1 MDVTEAAGID
11 FVHENGAFGE
21 KYLPETMGSGVAFFD
36 ADGDG
41 DQDLLFVNSRR
52 WPGHRIEPEPT
63 AALYLNRGD
72 GSFEDRTAGS
82 GLDVP
87 LYGMGVAIS
96 DYDADGDQDIY
107 LTVLGPNRLL
117 ENSGSG
123 VFREA
128 PHAASV
134 ADPGFSSVATW
145 LDADGDGDLDLF
157 LLNYVEW
164 SIEEDIFCALDGV
177 NKSYCTPESY
187 NGASAVLYRNDGAAG
202 FTDVTR
208 EAGLFNPRGKGLGVA
223 VLDFDDDGLFD
234 LAVANDTQPNYLYRN
249 LGGGRFEDAGVL
261 SGIAFAENGAA
272 RGAMGIDA
280 SDYDGD
286 GMPDL
291 VIGNFSNEMVS
302 LYHNEGVGFFIDQA
316 PVSEIG
322 RNSLLTLA
330 FGAFFFDYDLD
341 GRQDIFV
348 ANGHVENDIAA
359 VQQRVSY
366 RQAPHL
372 FRNRGDGGFEEV
384 TTASPDLVRPMV
396 ARGAAFGD
404 IDGDGDPD
412 LAVSGNGGPARLFRN
427 DGGERN
433 GWVGFRLRGGN
444 SNRDGIGAKIILAI
458 EDAGM
463 TRSETRVV
471 KSATGYASQNQL
483 EVVFGLGSG
492 GQRGVR
498 RSALAFGKQ
507 ERDRGPRGPP
517 DPPRRGTDLVRF
529 VLACAGAA
537 ALAALGLFV
546 TSAGAPPVA
555 AAAVQAA
562 QPIPPTPGNAGLQTG
577 TAEAAAA
584 HAAQPVPPPLSEQPA
599 MMVGS
604 AECLTCHE
612 QAHDDWTSSRHSKM
626 VQPAVPGQVLGD
638 FTQEVLR
645 LRGEEYRIRR
655 TGSRYFITEP
665 FFTGEPVEHRVDYT
679 LGNRRIQHYL
689 TTLEDGRVIVLPPTW
704 DVLRREWFHNL
715 EIAAPDQAEGIVP
728 VQLWN
733 KNCFGCHVSD
743 QIKGFR
749 PGEDRYD
756 TTWLDFG
763 TTCERC
769 HGPGSRHVDKYMN
782 LDFYGDDPASYIVQ
796 QTRLDHETNSMV
808 CAQCHSFRDQMAF
821 GFAAGDNYFDH
832 FFPIL
837 EYTQEP
843 SEDPTWYPDGKTR
856 RFSTNTLGIWQS
868 ECFVEGGATC
878 TGCHIDPHRPDI
890 ERNEQLLPT
899 NNGLCTGCHEA
910 IGADL
915 TAHTF
920 HPAQSEGSSCVECH
934 MPRSVTSIRA
944 KMRDHSISIPSPR
957 NTARYGVPNACNE
970 CHTAESP
977 EWATE
982 RMDEWWG
989 ETPRRR
995 KIERRADAYAGAR
1008 ELSREA
1014 LDLLLAMSAD
1024 EDEGPINRAN
1034 AAGHLGRY
1042 LADPATREPATR
1054 ALLAASEDAHPPG
1067 AGRRVAEAGR
1077 DREHRV
1083 RRDPGHPGGPRPG
1096 RAPFRADERGHLAP
1110 QPRHPHPSGRSRAE
1124 LRTGEAPPR
1133 DPGQLLRRRRAPAA
1147 QPRPVA
1153 RPRRQLRRGG
1163 QGVRTELQPGL
1174 QPARHP
1180 LLHGRDP
1187 PLAAADPGGAGPAAL
1202 RPRGRPL
1209 RPGSAEPAP
1218 PARTLSVAP
1227 FPRGMKCGPGR

>member
-1 MDVTEAAGID
+1 MAQRPFRVGTGAGALLFVAALIAPASAQEARFVDVTEAAGID

-52 WPGHRIEPEPT
+52 WPGHRTEPEPT

-72 GSFEDRTAGS
+72 GTFEDRTAGS
-82 GLDVP
+82 GLDIP
-87 LYGMGVAIS
+87 LYGLGVAIA

-117 ENSGSG
+117 ENTGGG

-187 NGASAVLYRNDGAAG
+187 NGASAVLYRNDGAEG

-223 VLDFDDDGLFD
+223 VLDFDADGLFD

-341 GRQDIFV
+341 GRQDIFA

-372 FRNRGDGGFEEV
+372 FRNRGDGGFDEV
-384 TTASPDLVRPMV
+384 TTASPDLARPMV

-444 SNRDGIGAKIILAI
+444 SNRDGIGAKIIVAI

-492 GQRGVR
+492 GR
-498 RSALAFGKQ
+498 
-507 ERDRGPRGPP
+507 
-517 DPPRRGTDLVRF
+517 
-529 VLACAGAA
+529 
-537 ALAALGLFV
+537 
-546 TSAGAPPVA
+546 
-555 AAAVQAA
+555 AV
-562 QPIPPTPGNAGLQTG
+562 
-577 TAEAAAA
+577 
-584 HAAQPVPPPLSEQPA
+584 
-599 MMVGS
+599 S
-604 AECLTCHE
+604 AE
-612 QAHDDWTSSRHSKM
+612 
-626 VQPAVPGQVLGD
+626 VL
-638 FTQEVLR
+638 
-645 LRGEEYRIRR
+645 
-655 TGSRYFITEP
+655 
-665 FFTGEPVEHRVDYT
+665 
-679 LGNRRIQHYL
+679 
-689 TTLEDGRVIVLPPTW
+689 W
-704 DVLRREWFHNL
+704 
-715 EIAAPDQAEGIVP
+715 
-728 VQLWN
+728 
-733 KNCFGCHVSD
+733 
-743 QIKGFR
+743 
-749 PGEDRYD
+749 
-756 TTWLDFG
+756 
-763 TTCERC
+763 
-769 HGPGSRHVDKYMN
+769 
-782 LDFYGDDPASYIVQ
+782 
-796 QTRLDHETNSMV
+796 
-808 CAQCHSFRDQMAF
+808 
-821 GFAAGDNYFDH
+821 
-832 FFPIL
+832 
-837 EYTQEP
+837 
-843 SEDPTWYPDGKTR
+843 
-856 RFSTNTLGIWQS
+856 
-868 ECFVEGGATC
+868 
-878 TGCHIDPHRPDI
+878 
-890 ERNEQLLPT
+890 
-899 NNGLCTGCHEA
+899 
-910 IGADL
+910 
-915 TAHTF
+915 
-920 HPAQSEGSSCVECH
+920 
-934 MPRSVTSIRA
+934 
-944 KMRDHSISIPSPR
+944 
-957 NTARYGVPNACNE
+957 
-970 CHTAESP
+970 
-977 EWATE
+977 
-982 RMDEWWG
+982 
-989 ETPRRR
+989 
-995 KIERRADAYAGAR
+995 
-1008 ELSREA
+1008 
-1014 LDLLLAMSAD
+1014 
-1024 EDEGPINRAN
+1024 
-1034 AAGHLGRY
+1034 
-1042 LADPATREPATR
+1042 
-1054 ALLAASEDAHPPG
+1054 
-1067 AGRRVAEAGR
+1067 
-1077 DREHRV
+1077 
-1083 RRDPGHPGGPRPG
+1083 
-1096 RAPFRADERGHLAP
+1096 
-1110 QPRHPHPSGRSRAE
+1110 PSGGRSE
-1124 LRTGEAPPR
+1124 IEAPEA
-1133 DPGQLLRRRRAPAA
+1133 RRMHL
-1147 QPRPVA
+1147 V
-1153 RPRRQLRRGG
+1153 
-1163 QGVRTELQPGL
+1163 E
-1174 QPARHP
+1174 
-1180 LLHGRDP
+1180 
-1187 PLAAADPGGAGPAAL
+1187 
-1202 RPRGRPL
+1202 
-1209 RPGSAEPAP
+1209 EP
-1218 PARTLSVAP
+1218 TS
-1227 FPRGMKCGPGR
+1227 

>member
-1 MDVTEAAGID
+1 MAQRPFRVGTGAGALLFVAALIAPASAQEARFVDVTEAAGID

-52 WPGHRIEPEPT
+52 WPGHRTEPEPT

-72 GSFEDRTAGS
+72 GTFEDRTAGS
-82 GLDVP
+82 GLDIP
-87 LYGMGVAIS
+87 LYGLGVAIA

-117 ENSGSG
+117 ENTGGG

-187 NGASAVLYRNDGAAG
+187 NGASAVLYRNDGAEG

-223 VLDFDDDGLFD
+223 VLDFDADGLFD

-372 FRNRGDGGFEEV
+372 FRNRGDGGFDEV
-384 TTASPDLVRPMV
+384 TTASPDLARPMV

-444 SNRDGIGAKIILAI
+444 SNRDGIGAKIIVAI

-492 GQRGVR
+492 GR
-498 RSALAFGKQ
+498 
-507 ERDRGPRGPP
+507 
-517 DPPRRGTDLVRF
+517 
-529 VLACAGAA
+529 
-537 ALAALGLFV
+537 
-546 TSAGAPPVA
+546 
-555 AAAVQAA
+555 AV
-562 QPIPPTPGNAGLQTG
+562 
-577 TAEAAAA
+577 
-584 HAAQPVPPPLSEQPA
+584 
-599 MMVGS
+599 S
-604 AECLTCHE
+604 AE
-612 QAHDDWTSSRHSKM
+612 
-626 VQPAVPGQVLGD
+626 VL
-638 FTQEVLR
+638 
-645 LRGEEYRIRR
+645 
-655 TGSRYFITEP
+655 
-665 FFTGEPVEHRVDYT
+665 
-679 LGNRRIQHYL
+679 
-689 TTLEDGRVIVLPPTW
+689 W
-704 DVLRREWFHNL
+704 
-715 EIAAPDQAEGIVP
+715 
-728 VQLWN
+728 
-733 KNCFGCHVSD
+733 
-743 QIKGFR
+743 
-749 PGEDRYD
+749 
-756 TTWLDFG
+756 
-763 TTCERC
+763 
-769 HGPGSRHVDKYMN
+769 
-782 LDFYGDDPASYIVQ
+782 
-796 QTRLDHETNSMV
+796 
-808 CAQCHSFRDQMAF
+808 
-821 GFAAGDNYFDH
+821 
-832 FFPIL
+832 
-837 EYTQEP
+837 
-843 SEDPTWYPDGKTR
+843 
-856 RFSTNTLGIWQS
+856 
-868 ECFVEGGATC
+868 
-878 TGCHIDPHRPDI
+878 
-890 ERNEQLLPT
+890 
-899 NNGLCTGCHEA
+899 
-910 IGADL
+910 
-915 TAHTF
+915 
-920 HPAQSEGSSCVECH
+920 
-934 MPRSVTSIRA
+934 
-944 KMRDHSISIPSPR
+944 
-957 NTARYGVPNACNE
+957 
-970 CHTAESP
+970 
-977 EWATE
+977 
-982 RMDEWWG
+982 
-989 ETPRRR
+989 
-995 KIERRADAYAGAR
+995 
-1008 ELSREA
+1008 
-1014 LDLLLAMSAD
+1014 
-1024 EDEGPINRAN
+1024 
-1034 AAGHLGRY
+1034 
-1042 LADPATREPATR
+1042 
-1054 ALLAASEDAHPPG
+1054 
-1067 AGRRVAEAGR
+1067 
-1077 DREHRV
+1077 
-1083 RRDPGHPGGPRPG
+1083 
-1096 RAPFRADERGHLAP
+1096 
-1110 QPRHPHPSGRSRAE
+1110 PSGGRSE
-1124 LRTGEAPPR
+1124 IEAPEA
-1133 DPGQLLRRRRAPAA
+1133 RRMHL
-1147 QPRPVA
+1147 V
-1153 RPRRQLRRGG
+1153 
-1163 QGVRTELQPGL
+1163 E
-1174 QPARHP
+1174 
-1180 LLHGRDP
+1180 
-1187 PLAAADPGGAGPAAL
+1187 
-1202 RPRGRPL
+1202 
-1209 RPGSAEPAP
+1209 EP
-1218 PARTLSVAP
+1218 TS
-1227 FPRGMKCGPGR
+1227 

>member
-1 MDVTEAAGID
+1 MVCAGTAIAVVYSLGGAARAQEPRFVDVTEAAGID

-52 WPGHRIEPEPT
+52 WPGHRTEPEPT
-63 AALYLNRGD
+63 AALYRNRGD
-72 GSFEDRTAGS
+72 GTFEDATAGS

-87 LYGMGVAIS
+87 FYGIGVAIA
-96 DYDADGDQDIY
+96 DYDADGDQDLY

-117 ENSGSG
+117 ENTGGG

-145 LDADGDGDLDLF
+145 LDADRDGDLDLF

-372 FRNRGDGGFEEV
+372 FRNRGDGGFDEV
-384 TTASPDLVRPMV
+384 TTASPDLARPMV

-444 SNRDGIGAKIILAI
+444 SNRDGIGAKITLAI

-492 GQRGVR
+492 GQAV
-498 RSALAFGKQ
+498 S
-507 ERDRGPRGPP
+507 
-517 DPPRRGTDLVRF
+517 
-529 VLACAGAA
+529 
-537 ALAALGLFV
+537 
-546 TSAGAPPVA
+546 
-555 AAAVQAA
+555 AAVLW
-562 QPIPPTPGNAGLQTG
+562 P
-577 TAEAAAA
+577 
-584 HAAQPVPPPLSEQPA
+584 S
-599 MMVGS
+599 
-604 AECLTCHE
+604 
-612 QAHDDWTSSRHSKM
+612 
-626 VQPAVPGQVLGD
+626 
-638 FTQEVLR
+638 
-645 LRGEEYRIRR
+645 
-655 TGSRYFITEP
+655 GSRSE
-665 FFTGEPVEHRVDYT
+665 VE
-679 LGNRRIQHYL
+679 
-689 TTLEDGRVIVLPPTW
+689 
-704 DVLRREWFHNL
+704 
-715 EIAAPDQAEGIVP
+715 
-728 VQLWN
+728 
-733 KNCFGCHVSD
+733 
-743 QIKGFR
+743 
-749 PGEDRYD
+749 
-756 TTWLDFG
+756 
-763 TTCERC
+763 
-769 HGPGSRHVDKYMN
+769 
-782 LDFYGDDPASYIVQ
+782 
-796 QTRLDHETNSMV
+796 
-808 CAQCHSFRDQMAF
+808 
-821 GFAAGDNYFDH
+821 
-832 FFPIL
+832 
-837 EYTQEP
+837 
-843 SEDPTWYPDGKTR
+843 
-856 RFSTNTLGIWQS
+856 
-868 ECFVEGGATC
+868 
-878 TGCHIDPHRPDI
+878 
-890 ERNEQLLPT
+890 
-899 NNGLCTGCHEA
+899 
-910 IGADL
+910 
-915 TAHTF
+915 
-920 HPAQSEGSSCVECH
+920 
-934 MPRSVTSIRA
+934 
-944 KMRDHSISIPSPR
+944 
-957 NTARYGVPNACNE
+957 
-970 CHTAESP
+970 
-977 EWATE
+977 
-982 RMDEWWG
+982 
-989 ETPRRR
+989 
-995 KIERRADAYAGAR
+995 
-1008 ELSREA
+1008 
-1014 LDLLLAMSAD
+1014 
-1024 EDEGPINRAN
+1024 
-1034 AAGHLGRY
+1034 
-1042 LADPATREPATR
+1042 
-1054 ALLAASEDAHPPG
+1054 
-1067 AGRRVAEAGR
+1067 
-1077 DREHRV
+1077 
-1083 RRDPGHPGGPRPG
+1083 
-1096 RAPFRADERGHLAP
+1096 
-1110 QPRHPHPSGRSRAE
+1110 
-1124 LRTGEAPPR
+1124 
-1133 DPGQLLRRRRAPAA
+1133 APAA
-1147 QPRPVA
+1147 
-1153 RPRRQLRRGG
+1153 RRIH
-1163 QGVRTELQPGL
+1163 VMEE
-1174 QPARHP
+1174 
-1180 LLHGRDP
+1180 P
-1187 PLAAADPGGAGPAAL
+1187 P
-1202 RPRGRPL
+1202 
-1209 RPGSAEPAP
+1209 S
-1218 PARTLSVAP
+1218 
-1227 FPRGMKCGPGR
+1227 

>member
-1 MDVTEAAGID
+1 MTSDSGGVVIAQRPFRVGTGAGALLFVAALIAPASAQEARFVDVTEAAGID

-52 WPGHRIEPEPT
+52 WPGHRTEPEPT

-72 GSFEDRTAGS
+72 GTFEDRTAGS
-82 GLDVP
+82 GLDIP
-87 LYGMGVAIS
+87 LYGLGVAIA

-117 ENSGSG
+117 ENTGGG

-187 NGASAVLYRNDGAAG
+187 NGASAVLYRNDGAEG

-223 VLDFDDDGLFD
+223 VLDFDADGLFD

-372 FRNRGDGGFEEV
+372 FRNRGDGGFDEV
-384 TTASPDLVRPMV
+384 TTASPDLARPMV

-444 SNRDGIGAKIILAI
+444 SNRDGIGAKIIVAI

-492 GQRGVR
+492 GR
-498 RSALAFGKQ
+498 
-507 ERDRGPRGPP
+507 
-517 DPPRRGTDLVRF
+517 
-529 VLACAGAA
+529 
-537 ALAALGLFV
+537 
-546 TSAGAPPVA
+546 
-555 AAAVQAA
+555 AV
-562 QPIPPTPGNAGLQTG
+562 
-577 TAEAAAA
+577 
-584 HAAQPVPPPLSEQPA
+584 
-599 MMVGS
+599 S
-604 AECLTCHE
+604 AE
-612 QAHDDWTSSRHSKM
+612 
-626 VQPAVPGQVLGD
+626 VL
-638 FTQEVLR
+638 
-645 LRGEEYRIRR
+645 
-655 TGSRYFITEP
+655 
-665 FFTGEPVEHRVDYT
+665 
-679 LGNRRIQHYL
+679 
-689 TTLEDGRVIVLPPTW
+689 W
-704 DVLRREWFHNL
+704 
-715 EIAAPDQAEGIVP
+715 
-728 VQLWN
+728 
-733 KNCFGCHVSD
+733 
-743 QIKGFR
+743 
-749 PGEDRYD
+749 
-756 TTWLDFG
+756 
-763 TTCERC
+763 
-769 HGPGSRHVDKYMN
+769 
-782 LDFYGDDPASYIVQ
+782 
-796 QTRLDHETNSMV
+796 
-808 CAQCHSFRDQMAF
+808 
-821 GFAAGDNYFDH
+821 
-832 FFPIL
+832 
-837 EYTQEP
+837 
-843 SEDPTWYPDGKTR
+843 
-856 RFSTNTLGIWQS
+856 
-868 ECFVEGGATC
+868 
-878 TGCHIDPHRPDI
+878 
-890 ERNEQLLPT
+890 
-899 NNGLCTGCHEA
+899 
-910 IGADL
+910 
-915 TAHTF
+915 
-920 HPAQSEGSSCVECH
+920 
-934 MPRSVTSIRA
+934 
-944 KMRDHSISIPSPR
+944 
-957 NTARYGVPNACNE
+957 
-970 CHTAESP
+970 
-977 EWATE
+977 
-982 RMDEWWG
+982 
-989 ETPRRR
+989 
-995 KIERRADAYAGAR
+995 
-1008 ELSREA
+1008 
-1014 LDLLLAMSAD
+1014 
-1024 EDEGPINRAN
+1024 
-1034 AAGHLGRY
+1034 
-1042 LADPATREPATR
+1042 
-1054 ALLAASEDAHPPG
+1054 
-1067 AGRRVAEAGR
+1067 
-1077 DREHRV
+1077 
-1083 RRDPGHPGGPRPG
+1083 
-1096 RAPFRADERGHLAP
+1096 
-1110 QPRHPHPSGRSRAE
+1110 PSGGRSE
-1124 LRTGEAPPR
+1124 IEAPEA
-1133 DPGQLLRRRRAPAA
+1133 RRMHL
-1147 QPRPVA
+1147 V
-1153 RPRRQLRRGG
+1153 
-1163 QGVRTELQPGL
+1163 E
-1174 QPARHP
+1174 
-1180 LLHGRDP
+1180 
-1187 PLAAADPGGAGPAAL
+1187 
-1202 RPRGRPL
+1202 
-1209 RPGSAEPAP
+1209 EP
-1218 PARTLSVAP
+1218 TS
-1227 FPRGMKCGPGR
+1227 

>member
-1 MDVTEAAGID
+1 MTSDSGGVVIAQRPLRLGAGAGALLFVAALIAPASAQEARFVDVTEAAGID

-52 WPGHRIEPEPT
+52 WPGHRTEPEPT

-72 GSFEDRTAGS
+72 GTFEDKTAGS

-87 LYGMGVAIS
+87 LYGLGAALA
-96 DYDADGDQDIY
+96 DYDADGDQDLY

-117 ENSGSG
+117 QNTGRG

-164 SIEEDIFCALDGV
+164 SIEEDIYCALDGV

-187 NGASAVLYRNDGAAG
+187 NGASAVLYRNDGAEG

-372 FRNRGDGGFEEV
+372 FRNRGDGGFDEV
-384 TTASPDLVRPMV
+384 TTASADLARPMV

-483 EVVFGLGSG
+483 EVVFGLG
-492 GQRGVR
+492 
-498 RSALAFGKQ
+498 A
-507 ERDRGPRGPP
+507 
-517 DPPRRGTDLVRF
+517 
-529 VLACAGAA
+529 AGR
-537 ALAALGLFV
+537 
-546 TSAGAPPVA
+546 
-555 AAAVQAA
+555 AV
-562 QPIPPTPGNAGLQTG
+562 
-577 TAEAAAA
+577 
-584 HAAQPVPPPLSEQPA
+584 
-599 MMVGS
+599 S
-604 AECLTCHE
+604 AEVRWPSG
-612 QAHDDWTSSRHSKM
+612 ARS
-626 VQPAVPGQVLGD
+626 
-638 FTQEVLR
+638 EV
-645 LRGEEYRIRR
+645 EAPEA
-655 TGSRYFITEP
+655 
-665 FFTGEPVEHRVDYT
+665 
-679 LGNRRIQHYL
+679 RRI
-689 TTLEDGRVIVLPPTW
+689 
-704 DVLRREWFHNL
+704 
-715 EIAAPDQAEGIVP
+715 
-728 VQLWN
+728 
-733 KNCFGCHVSD
+733 HV
-743 QIKGFR
+743 
-749 PGEDRYD
+749 
-756 TTWLDFG
+756 
-763 TTCERC
+763 
-769 HGPGSRHVDKYMN
+769 
-782 LDFYGDDPASYIVQ
+782 
-796 QTRLDHETNSMV
+796 
-808 CAQCHSFRDQMAF
+808 
-821 GFAAGDNYFDH
+821 
-832 FFPIL
+832 
-837 EYTQEP
+837 
-843 SEDPTWYPDGKTR
+843 
-856 RFSTNTLGIWQS
+856 
-868 ECFVEGGATC
+868 VE
-878 TGCHIDPHRPDI
+878 
-890 ERNEQLLPT
+890 E
-899 NNGLCTGCHEA
+899 
-910 IGADL
+910 
-915 TAHTF
+915 
-920 HPAQSEGSSCVECH
+920 
-934 MPRSVTSIRA
+934 
-944 KMRDHSISIPSPR
+944 
-957 NTARYGVPNACNE
+957 
-970 CHTAESP
+970 
-977 EWATE
+977 
-982 RMDEWWG
+982 
-989 ETPRRR
+989 
-995 KIERRADAYAGAR
+995 
-1008 ELSREA
+1008 
-1014 LDLLLAMSAD
+1014 
-1024 EDEGPINRAN
+1024 
-1034 AAGHLGRY
+1034 
-1042 LADPATREPATR
+1042 
-1054 ALLAASEDAHPPG
+1054 
-1067 AGRRVAEAGR
+1067 
-1077 DREHRV
+1077 
-1083 RRDPGHPGGPRPG
+1083 
-1096 RAPFRADERGHLAP
+1096 
-1110 QPRHPHPSGRSRAE
+1110 
-1124 LRTGEAPPR
+1124 
-1133 DPGQLLRRRRAPAA
+1133 
-1147 QPRPVA
+1147 
-1153 RPRRQLRRGG
+1153 
-1163 QGVRTELQPGL
+1163 
-1174 QPARHP
+1174 
-1180 LLHGRDP
+1180 
-1187 PLAAADPGGAGPAAL
+1187 
-1202 RPRGRPL
+1202 
-1209 RPGSAEPAP
+1209 P
-1218 PARTLSVAP
+1218 PA
-1227 FPRGMKCGPGR
+1227 

>member
-1 MDVTEAAGID
+1 MTSAVEVVSAPLRFRTAAGAALAAALLAAPAAAQEPRFVDVTEAAGID

-52 WPGHRIEPEPT
+52 WPGHRTEPEPT
-63 AALYLNRGD
+63 AALYRNRGD
-72 GSFEDRTAGS
+72 GTFEDATAGS

-87 LYGMGVAIS
+87 FYGMGVAIA
-96 DYDADGDQDIY
+96 DYDADGDQDLY

-117 ENSGSG
+117 ENTGGG

-187 NGASAVLYRNDGAAG
+187 NGASAILYRNDGAAG

-223 VLDFDDDGLFD
+223 VLDFDADGLFD

-384 TTASPDLVRPMV
+384 TTGSPDLAQPMV

-444 SNRDGIGAKIILAI
+444 SNRDGIGAKITVAI

-492 GQRGVR
+492 GRAV
-498 RSALAFGKQ
+498 S
-507 ERDRGPRGPP
+507 
-517 DPPRRGTDLVRF
+517 
-529 VLACAGAA
+529 
-537 ALAALGLFV
+537 
-546 TSAGAPPVA
+546 
-555 AAAVQAA
+555 AAV
-562 QPIPPTPGNAGLQTG
+562 
-577 TAEAAAA
+577 
-584 HAAQPVPPPLSEQPA
+584 
-599 MMVGS
+599 
-604 AECLTCHE
+604 
-612 QAHDDWTSSRHSKM
+612 
-626 VQPAVPGQVLGD
+626 
-638 FTQEVLR
+638 
-645 LRGEEYRIRR
+645 
-655 TGSRYFITEP
+655 
-665 FFTGEPVEHRVDYT
+665 
-679 LGNRRIQHYL
+679 
-689 TTLEDGRVIVLPPTW
+689 
-704 DVLRREWFHNL
+704 
-715 EIAAPDQAEGIVP
+715 
-728 VQLWN
+728 LW
-733 KNCFGCHVSD
+733 
-743 QIKGFR
+743 
-749 PGEDRYD
+749 
-756 TTWLDFG
+756 
-763 TTCERC
+763 
-769 HGPGSRHVDKYMN
+769 
-782 LDFYGDDPASYIVQ
+782 
-796 QTRLDHETNSMV
+796 
-808 CAQCHSFRDQMAF
+808 
-821 GFAAGDNYFDH
+821 
-832 FFPIL
+832 
-837 EYTQEP
+837 P
-843 SEDPTWYPDGKTR
+843 S
-856 RFSTNTLGIWQS
+856 
-868 ECFVEGGATC
+868 
-878 TGCHIDPHRPDI
+878 
-890 ERNEQLLPT
+890 
-899 NNGLCTGCHEA
+899 
-910 IGADL
+910 
-915 TAHTF
+915 
-920 HPAQSEGSSCVECH
+920 
-934 MPRSVTSIRA
+934 
-944 KMRDHSISIPSPR
+944 
-957 NTARYGVPNACNE
+957 
-970 CHTAESP
+970 
-977 EWATE
+977 
-982 RMDEWWG
+982 
-989 ETPRRR
+989 
-995 KIERRADAYAGAR
+995 GAR
-1008 ELSREA
+1008 
-1014 LDLLLAMSAD
+1014 
-1024 EDEGPINRAN
+1024 
-1034 AAGHLGRY
+1034 
-1042 LADPATREPATR
+1042 
-1054 ALLAASEDAHPPG
+1054 SE
-1067 AGRRVAEAGR
+1067 VE
-1077 DREHRV
+1077 
-1083 RRDPGHPGGPRPG
+1083 
-1096 RAPFRADERGHLAP
+1096 
-1110 QPRHPHPSGRSRAE
+1110 
-1124 LRTGEAPPR
+1124 
-1133 DPGQLLRRRRAPAA
+1133 APAA
-1147 QPRPVA
+1147 
-1153 RPRRQLRRGG
+1153 RRIHI
-1163 QGVRTELQPGL
+1163 VEE
-1174 QPARHP
+1174 
-1180 LLHGRDP
+1180 P
-1187 PLAAADPGGAGPAAL
+1187 P
-1202 RPRGRPL
+1202 
-1209 RPGSAEPAP
+1209 S
-1218 PARTLSVAP
+1218 
-1227 FPRGMKCGPGR
+1227 

>member
-1 MDVTEAAGID
+1 VIAQRPFRVGTGAGALLFVAALIAPASAQEARFVDVTEAAGID

-52 WPGHRIEPEPT
+52 WPGHRTEPEPT

-72 GSFEDRTAGS
+72 GTFEDRTAGS
-82 GLDVP
+82 GLDIP
-87 LYGMGVAIS
+87 LYGLGVAIA

-117 ENSGSG
+117 ENMGGG

-187 NGASAVLYRNDGAAG
+187 NGASAVLYRNDGADG

-223 VLDFDDDGLFD
+223 VLDFDADGLFD

-372 FRNRGDGGFEEV
+372 FRNRGDGGFDEV
-384 TTASPDLVRPMV
+384 TTASPDLARPMV

-492 GQRGVR
+492 GR
-498 RSALAFGKQ
+498 
-507 ERDRGPRGPP
+507 
-517 DPPRRGTDLVRF
+517 
-529 VLACAGAA
+529 AA
-537 ALAALGLFV
+537 
-546 TSAGAPPVA
+546 
-555 AAAVQAA
+555 
-562 QPIPPTPGNAGLQTG
+562 
-577 TAEAAAA
+577 
-584 HAAQPVPPPLSEQPA
+584 
-599 MMVGS
+599 S
-604 AECLTCHE
+604 AE
-612 QAHDDWTSSRHSKM
+612 
-626 VQPAVPGQVLGD
+626 
-638 FTQEVLR
+638 
-645 LRGEEYRIRR
+645 
-655 TGSRYFITEP
+655 
-665 FFTGEPVEHRVDYT
+665 
-679 LGNRRIQHYL
+679 
-689 TTLEDGRVIVLPPTW
+689 
-704 DVLRREWFHNL
+704 
-715 EIAAPDQAEGIVP
+715 
-728 VQLWN
+728 
-733 KNCFGCHVSD
+733 
-743 QIKGFR
+743 
-749 PGEDRYD
+749 
-756 TTWLDFG
+756 
-763 TTCERC
+763 
-769 HGPGSRHVDKYMN
+769 
-782 LDFYGDDPASYIVQ
+782 
-796 QTRLDHETNSMV
+796 
-808 CAQCHSFRDQMAF
+808 
-821 GFAAGDNYFDH
+821 
-832 FFPIL
+832 
-837 EYTQEP
+837 
-843 SEDPTWYPDGKTR
+843 
-856 RFSTNTLGIWQS
+856 
-868 ECFVEGGATC
+868 
-878 TGCHIDPHRPDI
+878 
-890 ERNEQLLPT
+890 
-899 NNGLCTGCHEA
+899 
-910 IGADL
+910 
-915 TAHTF
+915 
-920 HPAQSEGSSCVECH
+920 
-934 MPRSVTSIRA
+934 
-944 KMRDHSISIPSPR
+944 
-957 NTARYGVPNACNE
+957 
-970 CHTAESP
+970 
-977 EWATE
+977 
-982 RMDEWWG
+982 
-989 ETPRRR
+989 
-995 KIERRADAYAGAR
+995 
-1008 ELSREA
+1008 
-1014 LDLLLAMSAD
+1014 
-1024 EDEGPINRAN
+1024 
-1034 AAGHLGRY
+1034 
-1042 LADPATREPATR
+1042 
-1054 ALLAASEDAHPPG
+1054 
-1067 AGRRVAEAGR
+1067 
-1077 DREHRV
+1077 V
-1083 RRDPGHPGGPRPG
+1083 RW
-1096 RAPFRADERGHLAP
+1096 
-1110 QPRHPHPSGRSRAE
+1110 PSGTRSDLE
-1124 LRTGEAPPR
+1124 
-1133 DPGQLLRRRRAPAA
+1133 APAA
-1147 QPRPVA
+1147 
-1153 RPRRQLRRGG
+1153 RRIH
-1163 QGVRTELQPGL
+1163 VVEE
-1174 QPARHP
+1174 
-1180 LLHGRDP
+1180 P
-1187 PLAAADPGGAGPAAL
+1187 P
-1202 RPRGRPL
+1202 
-1209 RPGSAEPAP
+1209 S
-1218 PARTLSVAP
+1218 
-1227 FPRGMKCGPGR
+1227 